1 VADGDWGHA
10 AVLVAEARLAMRR
23 RSTSPPA
30 GDLGRPLTR
39 RSFLRGAA
47 GAAAAAPIAGS
58 LIAACGGGGPA
69 RSDQLVVAA
78 ATTPPSLDWELVFGR
93 EVYDH
98 VFNLNDRLTRWKQI
112 PAPDE
117 QGGFDLAWQAENFE
131 EITEPRMAEGW
142 EVTNDGRT
150 YTFSLRKGWPSH
162 ADNEFTAA
170 DVKWTFERSF
180 AVDGITSFYNTLSKI
195 RRPEDVKVL
204 DKHTVRIEVA
214 QPGPDLLLT
223 MSTFWRAIVD
233 SKLARSHA
241 TSGDPW
247 AKGWLKGHDAGFG
260 PFKLDDLDPG
270 RHVVWA
276 AHKEHPFPPAVE
288 QITFPAIP
296 ASSARLAALTS
307 GGAQVAQFLAP
318 ADMQRVRSNDGL
330 RLWNFQGYVIAQGPM
345 NPKFPPLDD
354 VRVRQALSYA
364 TPYQQIIDKVYR
376 GFAGPAAG
384 PLSDHAAGFD
394 PYRRPYTYDPDRAR
408 KLLREAGHPHGFT
421 TTLAYNTADPLG
433 APVSHELRRAFKG
446 VGVTLELEALPPST
460 YPDVLF
466 NGKRPMFF
474 YEGGA
479 DSPDPAYAL
488 GVFYQS
494 NSSNNWGGYKSATAD
509 ACLARAGRPQLGWD
523 QRVEEH
529 KRCAE
534 IIEQDAPWL
543 WIAQPGFQ
551 VSTRSNVTGI
561 NWYAGEAV
569 DWSKVAYST

>member
-1 VADGDWGHA
+1 MTRQPA
-10 AVLVAEARLAMRR
+10 
-23 RSTSPPA
+23 SPPS
-30 GDLGRPLTR
+30 GGPGRPVTR
-39 RSFLRGAA
+39 RSFLLSAA
-47 GAAAAAPIAGS
+47 AAAAAAPLGGS
-58 LIAACGGGGPA
+58 LIAACGGSGPA

-117 QGGFDLAWQAENFE
+117 QGGFDLDWQASNFE

-142 EVTNDGRT
+142 EVTNGGRT
-150 YTFSLRKGWPSH
+150 YTFSLRRGWPSH
-162 ADNEFTAA
+162 AGNEFTAA

-180 AVDGITSFYNTLSKI
+180 ALRGITSFYNTLSKI
-195 RRPEDVKVL
+195 ERPQDVKVL
-204 DKHTVRIEVA
+204 DKYTVRIDVA
-214 QPGPDLLLT
+214 EPGPDLLLT

-233 SKLARSHA
+233 SKLAKSHA
-241 TSGDPW
+241 TSADPFATRW
-247 AKGWLKGHDAGFG
+247 MKHHDVGFG
-260 PFKLDDLDPG
+260 PFKLEDLDPG
-270 RHVVWA
+270 RHVVWG
-276 AHKEHPFPPAVE
+276 AHQEHPFPPQLD
-288 QITFPAIP
+288 QITFRAIP
-296 ASSARLAALTS
+296 PSADRIAALTS
-307 GGAQVAQFLAP
+307 GGAQVAQFLSP
-318 ADMQRVRSNDGL
+318 GDMQRVRSDDESL
-330 RLWNFQGYVIAQGPM
+330 RLWNFQGYVIAQSPM

-364 TPYQQIIDKVYR
+364 TPYREIIDKVYL

-394 PYRRPYTYDPDRAR
+394 PYTRPYTYDPQRAR
-408 KLLREAGHPHGFT
+408 ALLRAAGHPNGFT

-433 APVSHELRRAFKG
+433 EPVSRELQRAFKG

-466 NGKRPMFF
+466 GGKRPMFF
-474 YEGGA
+474 YQGGA

-494 NSSNNWGGYKSATAD
+494 KSSNNWGGYTSARAD
-509 ACLARAGRPQLGWD
+509 ACLARAGRPELTWD
-523 QRVEEH
+523 QRVDEH
-529 KRCAE
+529 KRCAGV
-534 IIEQDAPWL
+534 IANDAPWL

-569 DWSKVAYST
+569 DWSKVGYTN